1 MEHGYCLTL
10 RVGSRQYSYSV
21 VSSWQPPEDIC
32 MSILRALLSLILV
45 TIVLPTIAQAGVYQL
60 RVSKTLDTTNTQ
72 DLVLTDYVQDYEF
85 FKESDYNAARLAY
98 QDFQMKFRA
107 FDRAIR
113 EERVDPTD
121 ERSQRRL
128 CCRQEYLKASGILL
142 VALCS
147 AKR

>member
-1 MEHGYCLTL
+1 M
-10 RVGSRQYSYSV
+10 
-21 VSSWQPPEDIC
+21 P
-32 MSILRALLSLILV
+32 ILRALLSLILV

-85 FKESDYNAARLAY
+85 FNESDYNAARLAY